1 MPIIILMIVKIS
13 RGFQTVESV
22 PWRDFAKNAA
32 PAPFP
37 VNYDPQGAASG
48 TIFFQNN
55 DGNPEKVK
63 RPTGSGRPSRI
74 LACG

>member
-1 MPIIILMIVKIS
+1 VRILPWRTADFTVLPIIVLMIVKIS

-37 VNYDPQGAASG
+37 LSYDPQGAASG
-48 TIFFQNN
+48 TIFF
-55 DGNPEKVK
+55 
-63 RPTGSGRPSRI
+63 RI
-74 LACG
+74 MTEIPKK